1 MCIFHTGEKQTM
13 CLVNLWIDS
22 PPIFLASR
30 YCPDWKI
37 FVRRFGFN
45 RGHTFLVDH
54 WLSLSGGRS
63 PCYVSFNALQ
73 RRCHFAK
80 PWCSL
85 RSVVGSISRE
95 TRWQASNLC
104 QPSIS
109 MKVDI
114 LQIFTLFH
122 PACESCPDGVC
133 YIICLFRVHIWD
145 GSKSHLVQLKR
156 KATQTGEMQE
166 GGCYIIRQTS
176 CIARQRCTNRVM
188 HHQKYR
194 FMQTINT
201 QVARKWILHTTKC
214 TKLHQMEFFLGS
226 RATLLDCRCYF
237 VHIPWWPP
245 CPSAL

>member
-1 MCIFHTGEKQTM
+1 M
-13 CLVNLWIDS
+13 
-22 PPIFLASR
+22 
-30 YCPDWKI
+30 
-37 FVRRFGFN
+37 RRFGFN

-176 CIARQRCTNRVM
+176 CIARQAM
-188 HHQKYR
+188 HKSGYASPK
-194 FMQTINT
+194 I
-201 QVARKWILHTTKC
+201 QVNANNKHTSGTEMDFAYHKMNKIASNGIFSWKQGNVVGLQVLFC
-214 TKLHQMEFFLGS
+214 AH
-226 RATLLDCRCYF
+226 TLVTSY
-237 VHIPWWPP
+237 
-245 CPSAL
+245 